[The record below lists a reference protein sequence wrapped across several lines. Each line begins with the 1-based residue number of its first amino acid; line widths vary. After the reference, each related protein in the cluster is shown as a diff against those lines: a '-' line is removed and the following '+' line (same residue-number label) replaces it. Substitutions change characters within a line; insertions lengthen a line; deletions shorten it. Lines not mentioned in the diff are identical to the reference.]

1 MGLQGVKLVPAPW
14 GCATSCLFSCCSGG
28 ALSGEC
34 CVCTTLFPA
43 GNPSPTV
50 CATHCP
56 YPCAFTLGQ
65 FLTQQGWGGHS
76 PTSLLQTLGLL
87 QHPKQ
92 LRAAL
97 AVISPQI
104 VGLGVGGAGA
114 HWAGEQAGRAEG
126 HPALSVSQNALC
138 SYAVISGLVPSKCFL
153 VKKAAPPAIL
163 PLRPWAAQGE
173 VPACGSGAGQCPVP
187 ALCWVPP
194 SVGPGSD
201 LGTRGA
207 GRDCCPKSFLSHPT
221 ALVGGTPTR
230 LPPHLVIAQC
240 WGEVAAAKSHCLC
253 CTLTDSPKGAVP
265 TDDCFPM
272 LEGLLLI

>member
-14 GCATSCLFSCCSGG
+14 ACATSCLFSCCSGG

-34 CVCTTLFPA
+34 CLHHPFPSWESIPHSVCNSLPISLCLHLGSVPDSA
-43 GNPSPTV
+43 G
-50 CATHCP
+50 
-56 YPCAFTLGQ
+56 L
-65 FLTQQGWGGHS
+65 GGHS

-114 HWAGEQAGRAEG
+114 HWAGEQAGRVEG
-126 HPALSVSQNALC
+126 PPALSVSQNALC

-163 PLRPWAAQGE
+163 PLWPWAAQGA

-207 GRDCCPKSFLSHPT
+207 GRDC
-221 ALVGGTPTR
+221 
-230 LPPHLVIAQC
+230 
-240 WGEVAAAKSHCLC
+240 
-253 CTLTDSPKGAVP
+253 
-265 TDDCFPM
+265 
-272 LEGLLLI
+272 